1 MLKYAVSASSTLELE
16 FKLQVELK
24 VVRLANKAAEKINLF
39 VFEKV
44 FVDFALECQAEEEEP
59 IDKRCVQNITQ
70 TGTE

>member
-39 VFEKV
+39 VF
-44 FVDFALECQAEEEEP
+44 
-59 IDKRCVQNITQ
+59 
-70 TGTE
+70 